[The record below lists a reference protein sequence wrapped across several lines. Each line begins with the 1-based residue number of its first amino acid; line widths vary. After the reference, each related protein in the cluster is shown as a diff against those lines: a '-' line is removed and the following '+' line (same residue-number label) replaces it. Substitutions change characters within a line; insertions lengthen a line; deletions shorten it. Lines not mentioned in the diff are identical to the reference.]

1 MYVHCIIVFKCNQI
15 LCCFKLS
22 KWGIWKWGI
31 SRKWRGKWI
40 KKRAL
45 RCQMSH
51 LDWGAVGGCF
61 ERAVSMAWSSLVHK
75 PDSWESLDGGRGIFC
90 RQPEPLPDMR
100 ANIAVFSE
108 GWCAGR
114 MRFKWPA
121 QVFFR
126 FHFLK
131 TASVGDTSR
140 NSVPQLWEK
149 STHIL
154 RLILPKSH
162 NNCHGICCMKCSFI
176 HSCNI
181 LCIYTTQ
188 SPACFGNQACIE
200 KRVPDISIL

>member
-1 MYVHCIIVFKCNQI
+1 MRNLQKVE
-15 LCCFKLS
+15 
-22 KWGIWKWGI
+22 
-31 SRKWRGKWI
+31 GKMNKKESI
-40 KKRAL
+40 K
-45 RCQMSH
+45 
-51 LDWGAVGGCF
+51 V
-61 ERAVSMAWSSLVHK
+61 
-75 PDSWESLDGGRGIFC
+75 PDESLRLGSCWRLLWTCCEYGLELPSAQTWLLGVTGWRERHFL
-90 RQPEPLPDMR
+90 QAAWALPDMR

-162 NNCHGICCMKCSFI
+162 NNCHSICCMKCCFI